1 MGKYAL
7 IAKEIKLLLIW
18 KNIKSLIRENTQGKI
33 IKRKKKKTEFL
44 IEKYALNAKKIKF
57 VIDRGK
63 ISSC

>member
-1 MGKYAL
+1 M
-7 IAKEIKLLLIW
+7 LLIG

-33 IKRKKKKTEFL
+33 IKRKKRKTQFL